1 MTIALP
7 WLIPVKVSRVNGPC
21 SVLGARFTPLLTD
34 QSQILLSN
42 VEMEESSQ
50 HWRGTFWS
58 SSSWC
63 GQRARTT
70 HIISNA

>member
-42 VEMEESSQ
+42 VEVEESSQ
-50 HWRGTFWS
+50 HWRGTF
-58 SSSWC
+58 
-63 GQRARTT
+63 
-70 HIISNA
+70 